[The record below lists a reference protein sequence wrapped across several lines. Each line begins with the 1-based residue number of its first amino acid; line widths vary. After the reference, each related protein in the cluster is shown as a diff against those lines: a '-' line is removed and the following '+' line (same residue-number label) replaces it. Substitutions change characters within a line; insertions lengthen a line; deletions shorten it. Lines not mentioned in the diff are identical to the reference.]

1 MSVKKVQFSING
13 QTYDLTYDAGS
24 QQYKATIT
32 APSTTSYNENEEHKF
47 YGTVTAED
55 NAGNRVTATKDEFEE
70 LKLRVLE
77 KEKPVIAVTYPTA
90 GAYITSAAPVF
101 KWNVTDTGSGIDTSS
116 ISIKIDGN
124 TAVTSGIETS
134 SISNGYACTY
144 TPSEALGEGSHTVYF
159 NVSDHDGNTATQA
172 SVTFTV
178 DTIPPTLVI
187 TSPADGLVTNQ
198 SSILVSG
205 NTNDATSSPVTVK
218 VQVNGGIA
226 QSAEVAPDGAFLIN
240 VTLAEGSNTIRV
252 VATDSAGKSTTVER
266 SVVLDTGA
274 PVITAITL
282 TPNPVDAG
290 ATYIVSVTVTDS

>member
-1 MSVKKVQFSING
+1 MMREASSTK
-13 QTYDLTYDAGS
+13 LLLLLRPRP
-24 QQYKATIT
+24 ATT
-32 APSTTSYNENEEHKF
+32 KMKNTS

-187 TSPADGLVTNQ
+187 TSPAEGLVTNQ

-205 NTNDATSSPVTVK
+205 NTNDATSSPVTIK

-226 QSAEVAPDGAFLIN
+226 QSAEVAPD
-240 VTLAEGSNTIRV
+240 
-252 VATDSAGKSTTVER
+252 ER
-266 SVVLDTGA
+266 SRLMLRWQRAAIPSGLLQLTVLARA
-274 PVITAITL
+274 PR
-282 TPNPVDAG
+282 
-290 ATYIVSVTVTDS
+290 

>member
-55 NAGNRVTATKDEFEE
+55 DAGNRVTATKDEFEE

-134 SISNGYACTY
+134 SISNGYAVHIPLRRRLERVR
-144 TPSEALGEGSHTVYF
+144 TPYISML
-159 NVSDHDGNTATQA
+159 
-172 SVTFTV
+172 
-178 DTIPPTLVI
+178 
-187 TSPADGLVTNQ
+187 
-198 SSILVSG
+198 
-205 NTNDATSSPVTVK
+205 
-218 VQVNGGIA
+218 
-226 QSAEVAPDGAFLIN
+226 
-240 VTLAEGSNTIRV
+240 
-252 VATDSAGKSTTVER
+252 
-266 SVVLDTGA
+266 
-274 PVITAITL
+274 AITTGTL
-282 TPNPVDAG
+282 QHRPASHLLWIRFRPRWLLRLRLRVWSPIRAAFWFPETPTTQPLRRSPLK
-290 ATYIVSVTVTDS
+290 YR